1 MVFLPPVPCA
11 APSVWVGAME
21 IYVPGLLSVSW
32 FPLPSIGMFT
42 NQLKVPRPHLPL
54 LAHVHPFP
62 FQQIWWVML
71 LQSLTPPPKPPTL
84 KFLPPPLSY
93 SLFLTLPP
101 EYHCFLE
108 KTLVKQTK
116 DSLRD
121 QESEQFLRLGQC
133 WAATETRTKKMR
145 HSQRKASFW
154 NSSIWPSSQK
164 GGSLVR
170 REAGVDVHSLAKF
183 NCLVVEVCKL
193 FL

>member
-1 MVFLPPVPCA
+1 MDTKWQGQDSIHGLSASSALCCSFSLGGSNGNLCSRSVVRELVPSA
-11 APSVWVGAME
+11 FHRHVYKSVKSAPSQ
-21 IYVPGLLSVSW
+21 
-32 FPLPSIGMFT
+32 PSSF
-42 NQLKVPRPHLPL
+42 
-54 LAHVHPFP
+54 AHVHPFP

-71 LQSLTPPPKPPTL
+71 LQTLTPPPKPPTL

-133 WAATETRTKKMR
+133 
-145 HSQRKASFW
+145 
-154 NSSIWPSSQK
+154 
-164 GGSLVR
+164 
-170 REAGVDVHSLAKF
+170 
-183 NCLVVEVCKL
+183 
-193 FL
+193 